1 VWPGVC
7 PKLAIGKIPLIFVA
21 PPVRFCLSVLVF
33 GGNMN
38 NKVYE
43 FEAEIKK
50 VSDIDGAYVE
60 FPYDIKEEFGKG
72 RVKVYAEFN
81 GEPYSGSIV
90 NMGVKNK
97 DGSVCYIIGVRQD
110 IRKKISKG
118 FGEKI
123 TVIIRERQS

>member
-1 VWPGVC
+1 MIEENV
-7 PKLAIGKIPLIFVA
+7 
-21 PPVRFCLSVLVF
+21 
-33 GGNMN
+33 N

-50 VSDIDGAYVE
+50 APDIDGAYVE
-60 FPYDIKEEFGKG
+60 FPYDIRQEFGRG
-72 RVKVYAEFN
+72 RVKVYAEFD

-110 IRKKISKG
+110 IRKKINKG

-123 TVIIRERQS
+123 KVVIKERE